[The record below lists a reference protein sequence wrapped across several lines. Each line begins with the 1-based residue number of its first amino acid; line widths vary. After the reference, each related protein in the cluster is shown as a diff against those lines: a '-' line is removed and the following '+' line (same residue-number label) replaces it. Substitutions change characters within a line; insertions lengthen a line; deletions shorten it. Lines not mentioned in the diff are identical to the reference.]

1 MPQDRIEDFPEF
13 HLAVTA
19 VAGHTVIALRGEL
32 DVEHTDDLTRAL
44 REQAA
49 QGPVHLDL
57 GELTFMDSTGVRLLD
72 TLLREADASGWTV
85 TLAPELHP
93 AVRRVLE
100 VTGML
105 PLLPFQAVAS
115 AASTDERPG
124 A

>member
-1 MPQDRIEDFPEF
+1 MPHDIEDFAEF
-13 HLAVTA
+13 HLTVTA
-19 VAGHTVIALRGEL
+19 AAGHTVIALGGEL
-32 DVEHTDDLTRAL
+32 DVAHADDLTRAL